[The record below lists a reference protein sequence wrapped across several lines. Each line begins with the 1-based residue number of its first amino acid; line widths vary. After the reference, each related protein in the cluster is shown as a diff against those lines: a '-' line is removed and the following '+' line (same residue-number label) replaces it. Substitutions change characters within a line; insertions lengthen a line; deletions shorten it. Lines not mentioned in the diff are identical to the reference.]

1 MASRS
6 TKISFGVYLLLA
18 FLFGALLTY
27 LILTDKFTVL
37 SADEGP
43 GLHQPDSPCD
53 YKLSRITGYEF
64 VRPLLSAEP
73 YCESAVF
80 AAFKPVLDNLVD
92 SLRGVGALTSAS
104 VYLREFDHGQWLSYN
119 EHEQYHPASLM
130 KVPLMLSVLR
140 IAESTP
146 GLLAQKI
153 KAMSPTPGSISPQH
167 YQFPGIESGKDY
179 TLHELLYYTIA
190 NSDNHAARILGASL
204 PSNTTEKLFSDLGL
218 DEPEND
224 KERFTMTAEE
234 VSVFFKA
241 IFNSSYLSPE
251 YSDYA
256 ARLLNNCAFG
266 MGFKKGFPAGTPMW
280 HKFGER
286 RSEANVHELHES
298 GIVYVRDE
306 PFLITIMTKG
316 HNTDRQAESIAV
328 LCRAIHKMLLEKTGR
343 KQVGALPRN
352 KTKEALNP

>member
-1 MASRS
+1 M
-6 TKISFGVYLLLA
+6 LLA
-18 FLFGALLTY
+18 FLLGVLLTY
-27 LILTDKFTVL
+27 LTIMGKFAAL
-37 SADEGP
+37 SEDEGP
-43 GLHQPDSPCD
+43 DLDEQDSPCN

-64 VRPLLSAEP
+64 TRPLLSAEP

-92 SLRGVGALTSAS
+92 SLRDVGALTSAS
-104 VYLREFDHGQWLSYN
+104 VYLREFDHGQWLSYDEN
-119 EHEQYHPASLM
+119 EQYHPASLM

-146 GLLAQKI
+146 GLLTQKI
-153 KAMSPTPGSISPQH
+153 KAPLPAPGSIATQF
-167 YQFPGIESGKDY
+167 YQFPTIEPGKEY

-190 NSDNHAARILGASL
+190 NSDNHAAWILGASL
-204 PSNTTEKLFSDLGL
+204 PPKTTEKLFADLGL
-218 DEPEND
+218 DEPTTD
-224 KERFTMTAEE
+224 KENFTMTAAE

-286 RSEANVHELHES
+286 RSETNEHELHES
-298 GIVYVRDE
+298 GIVYIRDI
-306 PFLITIMTKG
+306 PFLITILTKG
-316 HNTDRQAESIAV
+316 RNTERQAESIAS
-328 LCRAIHKMLLEKTGR
+328 LCKAIHKMLLEKTGK
-343 KQVGALPRN
+343 KQVGSLPRN
-352 KTKEALNP
+352 RTKEALNP